1 MFVVS
6 STLVGLQYAD
16 ASLCV
21 SPHCYAQ
28 VSQSDVPASY
38 QGIKYQLHVPDM
50 FIKSDDCLTNV
61 AVATQW
67 IILPKNEWI
76 ELGVT
81 QGGLQDSDGDGT
93 GDVCI
98 SDERVY
104 YGFNYYYMMEMTTQY
119 SEYTISHDF
128 DVGDTLNFE
137 IRRGTQDH
145 NWLLYL
151 HEYSSLPIASFDMF
165 GDKGNDIQSGLEGTL
180 RSDQYSSIGVAK
192 FADSEKLQDGEWS
205 DNRLD
210 NTRISTSQGYKLTKC
225 GSHNTFVAGIVTEL
239 DCDDL
244 PSQNT
249 APVAV
254 DKTVQVQDQ
263 PVTIPLEVAQPNRQ
277 HIEFNLISFPTY
289 GTLDHNNRA
298 QEIPNQGP
306 ESSQLVYT
314 PVSLTDTDSITYSVS
329 DGEFSDN
336 GVITLQYSSGIDSTP
351 PTITAPDDITVE
363 ASDTLTQVSLGTATA
378 DDNQDLSPTITND
391 APASFPLGTITV
403 TWTATDA
410 SGNSATD
417 SQIITVQDTTPP
429 VFDSTPDD
437 VSVMTESGSLAV
449 DYAIPAATDLTDD
462 DVDVSCI
469 PAPNSVFPVGT
480 TTVTCTATDDHDN
493 SASVGFDVVVSVQP
507 AAPDAPLDLR
517 AESVAFD
524 SVNLRWSPSESA
536 TSYDVL
542 RKLVGTPDLA
552 VIDTVSAPSYVD
564 GNVNSDT
571 EYVYRVVASNDFGDS
586 PRSAFIRVMT
596 LPASATTIPD
606 APQNLKAVSSH
617 NSVTLSWDAPDGDVS
632 GYQILKRA
640 VPAQAAL
647 SVYVE
652 NTQNTDTTFV
662 DVNVLADAIYVY
674 RVKAINSAGLSDQSN
689 FVRVATEPT
698 PSFEAITD
706 DYSDVDSWTLH
717 RTASSDYDTSNNR
730 YVLGLD
736 SNDGNPAPSGLI
748 SGDGFVATAGMKQ
761 TVDLRNLDEDDSLFI
776 GVDYKATSNFAS
788 SSVTNAMLQIFDS
801 HGSSIYTTWLNRGG
815 TFNTG
820 WQSFSANVTDAVS
833 GHDDVS
839 VWLGLTDSWIADWR
853 QKAYFDNFYLGTTPP
868 ASDESQ
874 GSARHAM
881 TSIQELSLAVA
892 NANADQVCRMLDDA
906 DAVQHEQINSMIS
919 AYNTTVSCP

>member
-1 MFVVS
+1 
-6 STLVGLQYAD
+6 
-16 ASLCV
+16 
-21 SPHCYAQ
+21 
-28 VSQSDVPASY
+28 
-38 QGIKYQLHVPDM
+38 
-50 FIKSDDCLTNV
+50 
-61 AVATQW
+61 
-67 IILPKNEWI
+67 
-76 ELGVT
+76 
-81 QGGLQDSDGDGT
+81 
-93 GDVCI
+93 
-98 SDERVY
+98 
-104 YGFNYYYMMEMTTQY
+104 MEMTTQY

-180 RSDQYSSIGVAK
+180 RADQYSSIGVAK

-437 VSVMTESGSLAV
+437 VSVMTE
-449 DYAIPAATDLTDD
+449 
-462 DVDVSCI
+462 
-469 PAPNSVFPVGT
+469 
-480 TTVTCTATDDHDN
+480 
-493 SASVGFDVVVSVQP
+493 
-507 AAPDAPLDLR
+507 
-517 AESVAFD
+517 
-524 SVNLRWSPSESA
+524 
-536 TSYDVL
+536 
-542 RKLVGTPDLA
+542 
-552 VIDTVSAPSYVD
+552 
-564 GNVNSDT
+564 
-571 EYVYRVVASNDFGDS
+571 
-586 PRSAFIRVMT
+586 
-596 LPASATTIPD
+596 
-606 APQNLKAVSSH
+606 
-617 NSVTLSWDAPDGDVS
+617 WDWEVS
-632 GYQILKRA
+632 G
-640 VPAQAAL
+640 
-647 SVYVE
+647 
-652 NTQNTDTTFV
+652 
-662 DVNVLADAIYVY
+662 
-674 RVKAINSAGLSDQSN
+674 
-689 FVRVATEPT
+689 
-698 PSFEAITD
+698 
-706 DYSDVDSWTLH
+706 
-717 RTASSDYDTSNNR
+717 
-730 YVLGLD
+730 
-736 SNDGNPAPSGLI
+736 
-748 SGDGFVATAGMKQ
+748 
-761 TVDLRNLDEDDSLFI
+761 
-776 GVDYKATSNFAS
+776 
-788 SSVTNAMLQIFDS
+788 
-801 HGSSIYTTWLNRGG
+801 
-815 TFNTG
+815 
-820 WQSFSANVTDAVS
+820 
-833 GHDDVS
+833 
-839 VWLGLTDSWIADWR
+839 
-853 QKAYFDNFYLGTTPP
+853 
-868 ASDESQ
+868 
-874 GSARHAM
+874 
-881 TSIQELSLAVA
+881 
-892 NANADQVCRMLDDA
+892 C
-906 DAVQHEQINSMIS
+906 
-919 AYNTTVSCP
+919 